1 MTNDRDR
8 RTEDALRR
16 AMAGEADQVAPR
28 GDGLMK
34 IQQRVTAREARMR
47 WLRPALAGGTAV
59 VVIAAGIG
67 GYAIAKQHD
76 GKASVVVT
84 NTPPD
89 TPTPTPVAGGYPT
102 AAIFPFTTAA
112 GEQSWEKQ
120 FKQGSSPWVSD
131 PTAVTESWLQYY
143 LLQHGTFSY
152 SAQTADGS
160 SDVTV
165 SRKLGGTDHAV
176 SVVHLV
182 QYHHA
187 WLVTGASDPAG
198 QLAFTAPTPGAA
210 VTSPVSVSGPGYGVD
225 MMAKV
230 EVRNAETPDL
240 FGQANTGQFG
250 NGSAHWSAS
259 VPFTATSDAGVI
271 VATVASEADG
281 GLATLTAEKVTFSAA
296 SATPS
301 AGSFYGAQNG
311 RLAKFNGQTGA
322 KEGDLDAASNE
333 GDVTEVRQYGD
344 TLYFTARVGD
354 CIPTLYSMPT
364 DGGSSPAVVASA
376 DPNYGIVGFDLSA
389 DGTKLTYLESSG
401 CHQSMAGKGKLVF
414 ANLADGSSHTIDF
427 PSEPPAIIG
436 DPVWEADGSHV
447 DAFVR
452 TGNGGYLARYDST
465 SGTNPAPNANACSG
479 YDINDGMPGAVTT
492 GPDRSLWFAVQTGTS
507 MQVISCD
514 GTTPTVK
521 FTVPKNDTPTSLA
534 VNAAGSALLTDSSGD
549 TWTWTPGQT
558 SPRALSE
565 ASNVTSP
572 TW

>member
-34 IQQRVTAREARMR
+34 IQQRVAAREARMR

-120 FKQGSSPWVSD
+120 FKQGSSPWISD
-131 PTAVTESWLQYY
+131 PTAVTEYWIENY
-143 LLQHGTFSY
+143 LLQHGKFSF
-152 SAQTADGS
+152 SAQTTGGS

-210 VTSPVSVSGPGYGVD
+210 VTSPVTVSGPGYGVD
-225 MMAKV
+225 MVANV

-250 NGSAHWSAS
+250 NGSEQWSAT
-259 VPFTATSDAGVI
+259 VPFNATSDAGVI

-281 GLATLTAEKVTFSAA
+281 GLAALTAEKVTFSAA
-296 SATPS
+296 PATPS

-311 RLAKFNGQTGA
+311 RLVKFNAQTGA

-333 GDVTEVRQYGD
+333 GDVTQVRQYGD
-344 TLYFTARVGD
+344 ALYFTARVGD
-354 CIPTLYSMPT
+354 CIPTLYSMPIS
-364 DGGSSPAVVASA
+364 GGSPTEVATA
-376 DPNYGIVGFDLSA
+376 DPEYGIVGFDLSA

-414 ANLADGSSHTIDF
+414 ENLGDSSTRKIVF
-427 PSEPPAIIG
+427 ASEPPAITG
-436 DPVWEADGSHV
+436 DPVWESDGVHV

-465 SGTNPAPNANACSG
+465 SGDSTTPSTNACSG

-514 GTTPTVK
+514 GSQPTVE
-521 FTVPKNDTPTSLA
+521 FTVPKNDSPTALA
-534 VNAAGSALLTDSSGD
+534 VNGSGSVLLADSSNEV
-549 TWTWTPGQT
+549 WTWTPGQT